1 MPPGGRLRVDGMAD
15 GRWSDGR
22 SRSPGGVAV
31 CRRTTVADVHPDAS
45 DGRLL
50 DAIFPMD
57 VQSDNPALSV
67 VPFLI

>member
-1 MPPGGRLRVDGMAD
+1 MAV
-15 GRWSDGR
+15 RHAIRPKLIAR